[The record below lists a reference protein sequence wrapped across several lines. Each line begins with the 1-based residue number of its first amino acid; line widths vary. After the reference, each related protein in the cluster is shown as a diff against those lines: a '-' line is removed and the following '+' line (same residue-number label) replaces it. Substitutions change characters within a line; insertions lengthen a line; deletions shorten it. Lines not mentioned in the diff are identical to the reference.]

1 MFTHLPP
8 DPMSRRLHLM
18 LALCLPFIAFFCLLF
33 LNRFSTFELP
43 QPFSHHL
50 AELEFSTKPVSS
62 SVLES
67 LLFLFQERKVQCPC
81 EKSQTAS
88 QCLSFFYYE
97 IGCILSQ
104 NPCFFYTQDLNNYAW
119 YTSLPV
125 SCPSELQFQGM
136 TGYFLEI
143 GFPKAFQVNLK
154 DASKLR

>member
-1 MFTHLPP
+1 MVKLRYRNLSKHIQLSMVRANIQIQVICLQSWCWQDPKLYHSSSLLPSHAIFSPSSKGEEGRVWRTPKMFTHLPP

-67 LLFLFQERKVQCPC
+67 LLFLFQERKV
-81 EKSQTAS
+81 
-88 QCLSFFYYE
+88 
-97 IGCILSQ
+97 
-104 NPCFFYTQDLNNYAW
+104 
-119 YTSLPV
+119 
-125 SCPSELQFQGM
+125 
-136 TGYFLEI
+136 
-143 GFPKAFQVNLK
+143 
-154 DASKLR
+154 